1 MFKQKHLHII
11 TLLILTLAI
20 TACGWRLR
28 GTLTL
33 PEGLESIQIVDN
45 ANSSFLSKQLTQLLV
60 ANGVALVDA
69 NPDMFIVLIEE
80 REDKRIIAVGSN
92 TLASEYELS
101 SEARYFINDAEGKML
116 TPESTVSVV
125 RSYEFNENDV
135 VSKAEEER
143 IIQQEMRRELA
154 QQIIRRLRFVST
166 TPEDEKTT
174 NP

>member
-1 MFKQKHLHII
+1 MFKLKHLHII

-116 TPESTVSVV
+116 APESTVSVV

>member
-116 TPESTVSVV
+116 APESTVSVV

-154 QQIIRRLRFVST
+154 QQIIRRLRFVSI

>member
-11 TLLILTLAI
+11 TLLVLTLAI

-116 TPESTVSVV
+116 APESTVSVV

-154 QQIIRRLRFVST
+154 QQIIRRLRFVSI